1 MTHIINSHYQA
12 ITAKYLGPT
21 RHRGAR
27 IKASSSGGW
36 VTIDRDYSMNA
47 EDNYSA
53 AVAAL
58 IEKLQWGGEWVG
70 VPIDRSGGVY
80 VYVRRH

>member
-1 MTHIINSHYQA
+1 MAHVINSYYQA

-21 RHRGAR
+21 NHRGAR
-27 IKASSSGGW
+27 IKASCSGGS

-47 EDNYSA
+47 EDNHSA

-70 VPIDRSGGVY
+70 APVDRSGDVY